1 MSQTAAVEL
10 RNVTKS
16 IAGKT
21 IVEDLSFTVQAGEIY
36 GFLGPNGAGKT
47 TTIRMM
53 VGLISIGKG
62 DIRIGGS
69 SIRTARGKALEQI
82 GAIVENPELYK
93 EMSGRQ
99 NLKHYANMSSKPV
112 SNKRIEEVVRL
123 VQLDEAIDR
132 KVKTYS
138 LGMRQRLGIAQA
150 ILHRPSILILDEPT
164 NGLDPAGIRELRQYL
179 QQLAKTEGMAVIVS
193 SHLLAEIELLCD
205 RVIIIQKGK
214 LVAERSL
221 KEVDG
226 DGKVTVDLEV
236 TDPER
241 ASMLLKPSVA
251 DSNSGS
257 NIMSVR
263 VMKEEI
269 PGLVSDLVQ
278 HGIGI
283 VQVTIRTA
291 KLEDLF
297 LELTQGARS

>member
-1 MSQTAAVEL
+1 MLQTAAIEV

-21 IVEDLSFTVQAGEIY
+21 IVKDLSFTVQAGEIY

-123 VQLDEAIDR
+123 VQLGEAIDR

-193 SHLLAEIELLCD
+193 SHLIAEIELLCD
-205 RVIIIQKGK
+205 RVIIIQKGQ

-221 KEVDG
+221 KEIDG

-241 ASMLLKPSVA
+241 AAMLLKPSVVY
-251 DSNSGS
+251 SNSGS

-291 KLEDLF
+291 KLEELF
-297 LELTQGARS
+297 LELTQGGRS

>member
-1 MSQTAAVEL
+1 MSQTAAIEV

-21 IVEDLSFTVQAGEIY
+21 IVKDLSFTVQAGEIY

-69 SIRTARGKALEQI
+69 SIRSARGKALEQI

-112 SNKRIEEVVRL
+112 SKKRMEEVIRL

-138 LGMRQRLGIAQA
+138 LGMRQRLGVAQA

-164 NGLDPAGIRELRQYL
+164 NGLDPAGIRQLRQYL
-179 QQLAKTEGMAVIVS
+179 QQLAKTEGMAVVVS
-193 SHLLAEIELLCD
+193 SHLIAEIELLCD
-205 RVIIIQKGK
+205 RVIIIQKGQ

-221 KEVDG
+221 KEMDE
-226 DGKVTVDLEV
+226 DGKVTVDIEV

-241 ASMLLKPSVA
+241 ASLLLKPRFNGESDGGNVISIRA
-251 DSNSGS
+251 KREDL
-257 NIMSVR
+257 
-263 VMKEEI
+263 

-283 VQVTIRTA
+283 VQVKIRTA

-297 LELTQGARS
+297 LQLTQGVRS